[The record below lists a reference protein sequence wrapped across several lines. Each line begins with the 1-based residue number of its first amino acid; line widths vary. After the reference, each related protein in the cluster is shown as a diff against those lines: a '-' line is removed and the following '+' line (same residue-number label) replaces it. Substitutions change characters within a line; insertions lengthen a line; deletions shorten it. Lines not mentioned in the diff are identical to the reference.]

1 MKRPSY
7 ALSVPVTVAGLA
19 AVLALTGVGFVPV
32 QAAVTAPVDCPRPFP
47 TAEAVDGVAGT
58 GFTVETGTTR
68 EPFTAEVVGRIDD
81 GIAPGI
87 DMIMARVSSPAI
99 TRAGGIWAGMSG
111 SPIYAP
117 DGRLIGALAYGL
129 AANTHY
135 AGITPAESMF
145 PLLGT
150 APRTRAAGSRTGAS
164 RVAVP
169 PAAARQ
175 LAARGVVVRAGD
187 GGFTRLELPV
197 SLSGGGEAIERR
209 ITDKFLG
216 AIPDVRV
223 VTGGNRAPAKAAP
236 PATIQAGGNF
246 VAALSYGAVTAA
258 AVGTTT
264 FVCDGRAVAFG
275 HPFLYQ
281 GPKTY
286 SAHSA
291 SALFVQPNTDG
302 YPFKVANVGGVVGTV
317 DRDFTAGIGAR
328 LGAGPRTA
336 LITSNLSRVGGG
348 RAATVTSRVPNE
360 EFTPT
365 AVGLHILRGVQ
376 TALGGESKGS
386 ATMSV
391 KITGVR
397 ANGRPFTLTLSDRY
411 THSRILAF
419 ALAEQTYFQLEALDA
434 KQEFENVR
442 ITSVDVKGTVEPVI
456 REYRVAGVTVK
467 KGSRYVS
474 PEQATWSPGSTV
486 KVRVAMTSYKNL
498 LGRRTVDLA
507 LKVPRSMPREGV
519 SLVVD
524 AGSEFKTG
532 HLTATSFDGLLK
544 ELQTSGHGSSIRV
557 TLQRLTDS
565 GEVVPG
571 RAPLASVKASAP
583 ASIRVYQLVAA
594 LNQAGPRKR

>member
-7 ALSVPVTVAGLA
+7 PLTVTTTVAGLA
-19 AVLALTGVGFVPV
+19 AVLALAGVGFVPV

-47 TAEAVDGVAGT
+47 TAEAVDGVQGT
-58 GFTVETGTTR
+58 GFTVERGTAR
-68 EPFTAEVVGRIDD
+68 EPFSAEVVGRIDD
-81 GIAPGI
+81 GIAPGV

-129 AANTHY
+129 AANTQY

-145 PLLGT
+145 PLLTT
-150 APRTRAAGSRTGAS
+150 ASRTRAAGSRTGAS

-175 LAARGVVVRAGD
+175 LAARGVSVRAGD

-209 ITDKFLG
+209 ITDRFLG

-223 VTGGNRAPAKAAP
+223 VTGGNRAPATAASP
-236 PATIQAGGNF
+236 STIQAGGNF

-275 HPFLYQ
+275 HPFLYE

-302 YPFKVANVGGVVGTV
+302 YPFKVANIGGVVGTV
-317 DRDFTAGIGAR
+317 DRDLTAGIAAR
-328 LGAGPRTA
+328 LGAGPRTT
-336 LITSNLSRVGGG
+336 LVTSTLSRVGG
-348 RAATVTSRVPNE
+348 RAATDTTRVPAG
-360 EFTPT
+360 EFTPSI
-365 AVGLHILRGVQ
+365 VGLHILRAVQ

-397 ANGRPFTLTLSDRY
+397 ANGRPFTFTLSDRY
-411 THSRILAF
+411 THSNRLGL
-419 ALAEQTYFQLEALDA
+419 ALAEQTYFQLEALGT
-434 KQEFENVR
+434 KQEFESVR
-442 ITSVDVKGTVEPVI
+442 ITSVDVKGTVEPTI
-456 REYRVAGVTVK
+456 RQYRVATVTVK

-474 PEQATWSPGSTV
+474 PDQATWTPGSTV
-486 KVRVAMTSYKNL
+486 RFRVAMASYKNL

-507 LKVPRSMPREGV
+507 LKVPRSLPRTGV
-519 SLVVD
+519 SLVVE
-524 AGSEFKTG
+524 AGSEGFKPG
-532 HLTATSFDGLLK
+532 YLTATSFDGLLR
-544 ELQTSGHGSSIRV
+544 ELQISGHGSSIRV
-557 TLQRLTDS
+557 GLHRLDDR

-571 RAPLASVKASAP
+571 RAPLASAKASTP
-583 ASIRVYQLVAA
+583 ASIRFYQLLAG
-594 LNQAGPRKR
+594 LNRGGGQRG